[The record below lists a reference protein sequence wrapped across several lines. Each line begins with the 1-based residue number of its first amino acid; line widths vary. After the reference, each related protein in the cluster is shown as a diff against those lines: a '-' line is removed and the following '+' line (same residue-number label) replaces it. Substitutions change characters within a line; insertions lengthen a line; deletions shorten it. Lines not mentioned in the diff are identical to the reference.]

1 MQNSLDNFHVLWLN
15 CLFFQQGNSSKEFKI
30 SSDVASSLKSLY
42 FIIFITLYNCRCK
55 SLWYNEQ
62 SCYKTKNIEYL
73 LYRSLTRTVLG
84 AAILV
89 SCLMLRWSIGIS
101 ERVKVIKDISDTFR
115 EGFKKSDLY
124 HFLGGGVSGCQLS
137 LCHVKNEAA
146 AFKLCAYVT
155 PSRNFVAVNASPDK
169 TVKINKK
176 ISIV

>member
-1 MQNSLDNFHVLWLN
+1 MWLN
-15 CLFFQQGNSSKEFKI
+15 CLFFQQGNSSKEFNI

-42 FIIFITLYNCRCK
+42 FIVFITLYNCRCK

-101 ERVKVIKDISDTFR
+101 EWVKVIKHISDTLKVLNFD
-115 EGFKKSDLY
+115 FDKSL
-124 HFLGGGVSGCQLS
+124 FLSIAIRGGRI
-137 LCHVKNEAA
+137 A
-146 AFKLCAYVT
+146 
-155 PSRNFVAVNASPDK
+155 RNLVGLMYQ
-169 TVKINKK
+169 
-176 ISIV
+176 